1 MEAGKMKHPQF
12 EALLFD
18 IDHLGHEERIAL
30 EAHLREC
37 EHCNVLAASWS
48 DLEGKM
54 LSAPQM
60 EPASGFTERFRE
72 RLVVYKRRKQERLTL
87 AVILAILMSLIIVTG
102 FFGAELLTFVPSVV
116 SFLLK
121 SISGLVMLGGLL
133 TILGDFTLVLLEG
146 ITQSLPAGLL
156 LAIAAA
162 TSGLAV
168 IWMFSIYRTGFNTLR
183 RE

>member
-1 MEAGKMKHPQF
+1 MKHPQF

-37 EHCNVLAASWS
+37 EHCNVLATSWR
-48 DLEGKM
+48 DLEGN
-54 LSAPQM
+54 LISAPKM
-60 EPASGFTERFRE
+60 EPAAGFTERFRE

-87 AVILAILMSLIIVTG
+87 AVILAILISLIIVTG
-102 FFGAELLTFVPSVV
+102 FFGLELLTFIPSVI
-116 SFLLK
+116 SLLLK
-121 SISGLVMLGGLL
+121 SINGLVLLGGLL
-133 TILGDFTLVLLEG
+133 TILGDFVLVLLEG

-168 IWMFSIYRTGFNTLR
+168 IWMFSIYRFGFNTLR
-183 RE
+183 KE

>member
-1 MEAGKMKHPQF
+1 MKHPQF

-18 IDHLGHEERIAL
+18 IDNLGHEERIAL

-37 EHCNVLAASWS
+37 EYCNALATSWS
-48 DLEGKM
+48 DLEGEM
-54 LSAPQM
+54 RAVPQM
-60 EPASGFTERFRE
+60 EPAAGFTERFRE

-87 AVILAILMSLIIVTG
+87 AVILTILISLIIVTG
-102 FFGAELLTFVPSVV
+102 FFGAELLTFVPSAI

-121 SISGLVMLGGLL
+121 AINGLVLLGGLL
-133 TILGDFTLVLLEG
+133 TILGDFALVLLEG

-168 IWMFSIYRTGFNTLR
+168 IWMFSIYRFGFNTFR

>member
-1 MEAGKMKHPQF
+1 MKHPQF

-37 EHCNVLAASWS
+37 EHCNVLATSWG

-54 LSAPQM
+54 LSALKM
-60 EPASGFTERFRE
+60 EPATGFTERFRE

-87 AVILAILMSLIIVTG
+87 AVILAILISLIVVTV
-102 FFGAELLTFVPSVV
+102 FFGAELLTFVPSTI

-121 SISGLVMLGGLL
+121 SINGLVLLGGLL
-133 TILGDFTLVLLEG
+133 TILGDFILVLLEG
-146 ITQSLPAGLL
+146 ITQRLPAGLL

-168 IWMFSIYRTGFNTLR
+168 IWMFSIYRFGFNIFR
-183 RE
+183 KE